1 MTSLTVSFPV
11 ELSDDSLISF
21 IGMLPGKVKG
31 FGGALDLVS
40 NPEKTKVVVTM
51 EHTDRKGNPKI
62 VRQCTFPL
70 TGRQCVSTI
79 ITELVCV
86 STHHNIK
93 TRDLMFNQG
102 VFDVDWKEG
111 LTLREISSGVT
122 VDEIK
127 SKTEAPFK
135 VAEDLKTMDS

>member
-1 MTSLTVSFPV
+1 M
-11 ELSDDSLISF
+11 IR

-62 VRQCTFPL
+62 VRQCAFPL

-86 STHHNIK
+86 STRFPLPLYNEVQRSNVSI
-93 TRDLMFNQG
+93 G
-102 VFDVDWKEG
+102 S
-111 LTLREISSGVT
+111 I
-122 VDEIK
+122 
-127 SKTEAPFK
+127 
-135 VAEDLKTMDS
+135 

>member
-1 MTSLTVSFPV
+1 
-11 ELSDDSLISF
+11 
-21 IGMLPGKVKG
+21 MLPGKVKG

-79 ITELVCV
+79 ITELVCYLSV
-86 STHHNIK
+86 SPSHCK
-93 TRDLMFNQG
+93 TKDQKS
-102 VFDVDWKEG
+102 DVQLG
-111 LTLREISSGVT
+111 SV
-122 VDEIK
+122 
-127 SKTEAPFK
+127 
-135 VAEDLKTMDS
+135 

>member
-1 MTSLTVSFPV
+1 
-11 ELSDDSLISF
+11 
-21 IGMLPGKVKG
+21 MLPGKVKG

-79 ITELVCV
+79 ITELVGV
-86 STHHNIK
+86 FTHHSIK
-93 TRDLMFNQG
+93 ARDLMFNQG

-111 LTLREISSGVT
+111 LTLREIASGVT

-135 VAEDLKTMDS
+135 VAEDLRTMDS

>member
-1 MTSLTVSFPV
+1 MTY
-11 ELSDDSLISF
+11 

-79 ITELVCV
+79 ITELV
-86 STHHNIK
+86 SGLLASLYHISIARLEN
-93 TRDLMFNQG
+93 LMF
-102 VFDVDWKEG
+102 
-111 LTLREISSGVT
+111 T
-122 VDEIK
+122 
-127 SKTEAPFK
+127 
-135 VAEDLKTMDS
+135 